1 MFRAYWTLALDP
13 QSAYAVQAER
23 YVFYWPLYST
33 HLLAPRYCCLR
44 FHRGYIFVA
53 ALLLQF
59 VAGSIYAISSVAGP
73 INAYFR
79 FPENSPNARNAIVL
93 TGILSVLAQ
102 TLLGPLVE
110 RKGPR
115 FSLAISTCVMAV
127 GLLTGQIASLLRIWP
142 LLPIGTCLGGMA
154 FAAIVLASISTALK
168 WAPDARGAVA
178 GICLFGFGLGK
189 HVWGLLFESL
199 LDGTDATFQYL
210 FWILLAV
217 LLSTLSLAT
226 LIIRLPPRDFSV
238 RGHDMHCIPCAK
250 APSASLVQDEFL
262 HVGMTLVN
270 YKAIA
275 RHSSSLVEG
284 TDRRYHEQVK
294 ALSLLQCIFS
304 TDFAFLLLALISNST
319 VGLFYNEMT
328 AIQVRSDFLSD
339 VYHISD
345 AAADAVRLRGVA
357 ADLAG
362 RLVMPILSDIC
373 IRLLYGNPAF
383 VRKGCFLVLLLVQC
397 VALPIVYFSS
407 NQMTDFASVERL
419 LYLLAFASNSGAA
432 LLVCFL
438 ADMFGVYHV
447 GTMYGLSSLL
457 WVVGQGILLAFG
469 VDSTAVI
476 GRQVLLFWYL
486 SLAGLVLMLLVRT
499 NSSDRFYRGY
509 QFTVCGK
516 VFVRRPWSAMRDI
529 HHTMDVYADVPDA
542 NHGRVSMPYLWSSS
556 SSLGSWDEGY
566 PAK

>member
-1 MFRAYWTLALDP
+1 MLRGYWTIALDAKAP
-13 QSAYAVQAER
+13 YAAHAER
-23 YVFYWPLYST
+23 HVFFWPLYSAT
-33 HLLAPRYCCLR
+33 LETPRYSCLG
-44 FHRGYIFVA
+44 FHRGYVFFA
-53 ALLLQF
+53 TFLLQF
-59 VAGSIYAISSVAGP
+59 ATGSIYAIYSVSGP
-73 INAYFR
+73 INVYFG
-79 FPENSPNARNAIVL
+79 FPEDSSNASNAVVIS
-93 TGILSVLAQ
+93 GILGILAQ
-102 TLLGPLVE
+102 ALLGPLVE

-115 FSLAISTCVMAV
+115 LSLGVSTGLMVV
-127 GLLTGQIASLLRIWP
+127 GLLTAQIATVLHMWALLN
-142 LLPIGTCLGGMA
+142 IGVA
-154 FAAIVLASISTALK
+154 FVAVAFGAIMLASISTALK
-168 WAPDARGAVA
+168 WAPDARGTVT
-178 GICLFGFGLGK
+178 GVCLFGFGLGK

-210 FWILLAV
+210 FWVLLAV

-328 AIQVRSDFLSD
+328 AIQVRSDLLSD

-383 VRKGCFLVLLLVQC
+383 VRKGCFLSTFR
-397 VALPIVYFSS
+397 PI
-407 NQMTDFASVERL
+407 R
-419 LYLLAFASNSGAA
+419 
-432 LLVCFL
+432 
-438 ADMFGVYHV
+438 
-447 GTMYGLSSLL
+447 
-457 WVVGQGILLAFG
+457 
-469 VDSTAVI
+469 
-476 GRQVLLFWYL
+476 
-486 SLAGLVLMLLVRT
+486 
-499 NSSDRFYRGY
+499 
-509 QFTVCGK
+509 
-516 VFVRRPWSAMRDI
+516 
-529 HHTMDVYADVPDA
+529 
-542 NHGRVSMPYLWSSS
+542 
-556 SSLGSWDEGY
+556 
-566 PAK
+566 

>member
-1 MFRAYWTLALDP
+1 MLRAYWTLVLDGQAP
-13 QSAYAVQAER
+13 YAVYAER
-23 YVFYWPLYST
+23 YVFYWPLYSSSRM
-33 HLLAPRYCCLR
+33 APRYCCLR
-44 FHRGYIFVA
+44 FHRGYIFLA

-79 FPENSPNARNAIVL
+79 FPEDSSNAPNAIFL
-93 TGILSVLAQ
+93 TGILAVLAQ
-102 TLLGPLVE
+102 ALLGPLVE

-115 FSLAISTCVMAV
+115 KSLAISTCVMAV
-127 GLLTGQIASLLRIWP
+127 GLLTGQIATVLRIWP
-142 LLPIGTCLGGMA
+142 LLPIGTSLGGMA

-168 WAPDARGAVA
+168 WAPDARGTVA

-189 HVWGLLFESL
+189 HLWGLLFEAL

-217 LLSTLSLAT
+217 LLSTLLLAT
-226 LIIRLPPRDFSV
+226 LIIRLPPKDFSV

-250 APSASLVQDEFL
+250 APNTSLVQDEFL

-275 RHSSSLVEG
+275 RHSNSLVEG
-284 TDRRYHEQVK
+284 TDRQYHEQVK
-294 ALSLLQCIFS
+294 AMSLLQCIFS
-304 TDFAFLLLALISNST
+304 TDFACLLLALTSNSV

-328 AIQVRSDFLSD
+328 ATQVHSNLLSD

-345 AAADAVRLRGVA
+345 AAADAVRFRGVV
-357 ADLAG
+357 ADLSG
-362 RLVMPILSDIC
+362 RLVIPILSDIC
-373 IRLLYGNPAF
+373 IRLLYGNPAL

-397 VALPIVYFSS
+397 VALPLVYFTS
-407 NQMTDFASVERL
+407 NQMTDVASVERL
-419 LYLLAFASNSGAA
+419 LYLLQFVSNSGAS

-457 WVVGQGILLAFG
+457 WAISQGILLAFA
-469 VDSTAVI
+469 VDSTSEI

-486 SLAGLVLMLLVRT
+486 SLLGFGFMLLVRT

-509 QFTVCGK
+509 QFTMCGK
-516 VFVRRPWSAMRDI
+516 VLVRRPWRRTHDV
-529 HHTMDVYADVPDA
+529 HTMDFYADVPDM
-542 NHGRVSMPYLWSSS
+542 NQGRASMPYLWSSS
-556 SSLGSWDEGY
+556 SSLGSWEETY
-566 PAK
+566 AAK